1 MAERLIIQNGQVV
14 TPAAVLAADVL
25 VEDGRIAGVVAPGAV
40 TWADA
45 RAIDAG
51 GCLVFPGVVDPH
63 THIQLDTGI
72 YQTVDN
78 WEIGTR
84 TAAFGGVTTVV
95 DFATQF
101 PGMTFPQALE
111 ARLEECKPA
120 LIDYGL
126 HMMVT
131 DLPRDPDEAR
141 RWLEALRDLGVPSIK
156 LYTTYRPN
164 YYADDA
170 TLLHTFRA
178 MPGDMLAMLHCEN
191 DAMVTDATGRLVA
204 AGQTSWAYH
213 GQGRPPE
220 AEVESIRRVMHLA
233 KVAGAAVYIVHNS
246 TAQSVRQVAKAQ
258 QANDGPPVFCETCPQ
273 YFWLD
278 DSRYTA
284 PNAEHFIL
292 QPPLRPPAWQ
302 VDLLDVWTTI
312 SAVSTDHCDY
322 SLAQKRE
329 HHDFTRT
336 PGGLPGLETLFQLTY
351 TAGVHRAAE
360 RQAAGEPVAPIPL
373 TELAR
378 LLATDPARIF
388 GLFPQKGAI
397 LPGSDADL
405 LIYDPEPEVTIRAAD
420 QHTIGGYCPYD
431 GMKVQGRVRTVIS
444 RGDVLVEDGA
454 MHGEP
459 GRGQFVRGEPF
470 VPPVSLQ
477 ASNARS
483 RT

>member
-1 MAERLIIQNGQVV
+1 MAGRLIIRDGQVV
-14 TPAAVLAADVL
+14 TPAAVLSADVL
-25 VEDGRIAGVVAPGAV
+25 VDRGRIAGVVEPGAV
-40 TWADA
+40 AWPGSRVIDA
-45 RAIDAG
+45 R

-72 YQTVDN
+72 YRTVDD

-84 TAAFGGVTTVV
+84 TAAFGGVTTVL

-101 PGMTFPQALE
+101 PGMTFPEALD
-111 ARLEECKPA
+111 ARLRECEPA

-131 DLPRDPDEAR
+131 DLPRDPGAAR
-141 RWLEALRDLGVPSIK
+141 RWLEELRDLGVPSIK

-178 MPGDMLAMLHCEN
+178 MPGDMLAMIHCEN
-191 DAMVTDATGRLVA
+191 DAMVTDATARLVA
-204 AGQTSWAYH
+204 AGKTSWAYH

-220 AEVESIRRVMHLA
+220 AEVESIRRVIHLA
-233 KVAGAAVYIVHNS
+233 RVAGAAVYIVHNS
-246 TAQSVRQVAKAQ
+246 TAESIRQVAEAQ
-258 QANDGPPVFCETCPQ
+258 RAHDGPPVFCETCPQ

-278 DSRYTA
+278 DSRYA
-284 PNAEHFIL
+284 GPNAEHFIL
-292 QPPLRPPAWQ
+292 QPPLRPREWQ
-302 VDLLDVWTTI
+302 VDLLAAWSAL

-322 SLAQKRE
+322 SLAQKQE
-329 HHDFTRT
+329 HHDFTKT

-351 TAGVHRAAE
+351 TAGVHQAAA
-360 RQAAGEPVAPIPL
+360 RQAQGELVAPIPL

-378 LLATDPARIF
+378 LLSLDPARMF
-388 GLFPQKGAI
+388 GLFPRKGAI

-405 LIYDPEPEVTIRAAD
+405 LIYDPEPEITIRAAD

-431 GMKVQGRVRTVIS
+431 GLKVQGQIRTVVS
-444 RGDVLVEDGA
+444 RGDVLVEDGVLR
-454 MHGEP
+454 GER
-459 GRGQFVRGEPF
+459 GRGQFLRGKPF
-470 VPPVSLQ
+470 DPTGLE
-477 ASNARS
+477 R
-483 RT
+483 